1 MNASSLTF
9 KEVVIDLMNKN
20 QASSDSINA
29 YHMLDEDEWDN
40 INKLFIMLAAF
51 LEVKTKAS

>member
-20 QASSDSINA
+20 QASNDSINA
-29 YHMLDEDEWDN
+29 YHTLDEDEWDN